1 MEFRLPELRHSPRVP
16 PQRPTALRRPL
27 ATPVLRG
34 PRRPRT
40 ASPRRPVTAPSSRSP
55 GQPGRHQHPRTR
67 HLQGDVIQSE
77 YAARQQQLRDREHE
91 RKARE
96 EELLLELKHVM
107 ERLRD
112 VIAEKDSHI
121 ARLKERIKLLSREG
135 ELRKSYKRNSQDA
148 NRQLHLLTEELE
160 KQAASYASLR
170 ARMDRLRTERD
181 RAQDMVEVLKRRH
194 ERAEALPLVDK
205 AGTKDVRIG
214 PDDDDGCD
222 EDIDALRMQ
231 VSRYRVEVE
240 MLRRATAGMDMR
252 IVNEPGCSPQLLSVP
267 VSTNTHAD
275 KEQAAGGIGA
285 MSTCS
290 FDEDGAA
297 LEELRMTVSRQAVVI
312 STLEDDLAAA
322 VRELREAKG
331 EEECGSSR
339 RPENHSSFDG
349 EKARLHSQ
357 IAILEERL
365 ANVEHGTTAKIDA
378 ASCTACE
385 GYKAEVGALR
395 EQLSEAEGEV
405 EMLRMQRGRS
415 MIEVEMLRNHEPS
428 NEPSCSDEQP
438 SSSSSSS
445 SSGESRDDEERSN
458 EVERLRNEIDEKDAE
473 IHKLEMIRRA
483 HSLEITETSHIIEG
497 LRQEVAALKKS
508 IADKE
513 AQIQVLEVHNT
524 TLSAEQQG
532 ASDAVGLLPRD
543 EDPARLMQAEIGKL
557 KEQVGQ
563 LTADAEIGKLK
574 LMLAEREKESLAEDL
589 RRAEDRVRV
598 DKSYMQSLRAAIEC
612 MRGRDAEPTRPRE
625 PVGVRENRGHDG
637 VFAPAHYDEW
647 KMLRQERVLQNRAE
661 RKESFLS

>member
-34 PRRPRT
+34 ARRPRT

-55 GQPGRHQHPRTR
+55 GQPGPHQFSRTR

-77 YAARQQQLRDREHE
+77 GAARQQPLRDREQE

-96 EELLLELKHVM
+96 EELLVELKHVM

-170 ARMDRLRTERD
+170 ARMDRVRTERD

-297 LEELRMTVSRQAVVI
+297 LEELRMTVSRRAVVI

-322 VRELREAKG
+322 VRELHEAKG
-331 EEECGSSR
+331 EEERGCSR

-349 EKARLHSQ
+349 EMARLHSQ

-378 ASCTACE
+378 SSFCTACE

-428 NEPSCSDEQP
+428 NEPSCSNELP
-438 SSSSSSS
+438 SSSSS

-458 EVERLRNEIDEKDAE
+458 EVERLRNEVDDKDAQ
-473 IHKLEMIRRA
+473 ICKLEMIRRA

-497 LRQEVAALKKS
+497 LRQEVAALKES
-508 IADKE
+508 MADKE
-513 AQIQVLEVHNT
+513 AQIQVLEVRNT
-524 TLSAEQQG
+524 TLRAERQG

-557 KEQVGQ
+557 KEQLGQ

-612 MRGRDAEPTRPRE
+612 MRGRDAESTRPRE

-637 VFAPAHYDEW
+637 V
-647 KMLRQERVLQNRAE
+647 
-661 RKESFLS
+661 